1 MILLLGSPPHALP
14 YIVMLGER
22 ENEATSEELTSD
34 DILCTVGVDAG
45 AAFEEVSGDFV
56 ASDYHSVL
64 ASDVDVV

>member
-1 MILLLGSPPHALP
+1 
-14 YIVMLGER
+14 MLGER
-22 ENEATSEELTSD
+22 ENEATSQELTSN

-45 AAFEEVSGDFV
+45 SAFEEVSGDFV